1 MKALTKDLIDN
12 PELWRLS
19 LLIGNGGIDVFAHP
33 VVGEGS
39 VICEH
44 IGFDASLSSDA
55 SAIEDVVYANPLL
68 LMPFRKVDIIV
79 STAMAAVVPA
89 DVQPDVFG
97 KLLNTDRNTLIL
109 ESPVND
115 REKLVFA
122 LDRGVANFI
131 RRTYDGAPP
140 VHTLSVLSRYFRL
153 KGGHGNAS
161 RMFVNL
167 GVDSLEIIV
176 YNRLGL
182 AAARQIDA
190 VTTDECAYWA
200 VALFRQCG
208 LDTEYDE
215 IIISGNSERR
225 HSLMPLLSKFV
236 NNVMPAIFPSA
247 AYHGSAIAGKAS
259 FPLVIVPL
267 CE

>member
-97 KLLNTDRNTLIL
+97 
-109 ESPVND
+109 
-115 REKLVFA
+115 
-122 LDRGVANFI
+122 
-131 RRTYDGAPP
+131 
-140 VHTLSVLSRYFRL
+140 RL
-153 KGGHGNAS
+153 
-161 RMFVNL
+161 F
-167 GVDSLEIIV
+167 E
-176 YNRLGL
+176 
-182 AAARQIDA
+182 
-190 VTTDECAYWA
+190 
-200 VALFRQCG
+200 
-208 LDTEYDE
+208 
-215 IIISGNSERR
+215 
-225 HSLMPLLSKFV
+225 SKFV
-236 NNVMPAIFPSA
+236 NQGFNENRSIEQSLDLGWELLSTLPRAELDRVDDALLDQ
-247 AYHGSAIAGKAS
+247 YYKGDK
-259 FPLVIVPL
+259 
-267 CE
+267 